1 MPIRRPRVALV
12 FDSENAVQ
20 PDYVIKS
27 IELARRN
34 GNIVLKTAFGYASLK
49 LRRMYS
55 RCGVKNYSRNGK
67 IHKEK
72 NSSDQRILDYVLEH
86 CEEFDCCV
94 IVSSDV
100 DFAIVFEFLKERGK
114 RVVSH
119 LTQRIQNMSSKLQAM
134 SFTGFLH
141 KRHINAQRLGNL
153 IVAQI

>member
-34 GNIVLKTAFGYASLK
+34 GNIVLKTAFGYTSLK

-55 RCGVKNYSRNGK
+55 RCGVKDYSRNCK

-119 LTQRIQNMSSKLQAM
+119 LTQSNTKYELKASSNEFHRLFAQ
-134 SFTGFLH
+134 TPH
-141 KRHINAQRLGNL
+141 KRPKAG
-153 IVAQI
+153 